1 MCVFDKYRAWNNALV
16 GYYFARNE
24 SSSVILNV
32 DDRIL
37 EEIGRMYNIQL
48 NEGISFKE
56 DFYRTVL
63 IPLEQ
68 QREFLQSYILNIR
81 NYDRRNCRITW
92 RSDDVFRFGALLAEH
107 PSDDFTCP
115 ALSYAIFSI
124 LAFQGNR
131 RNQWKNVKSVMS
143 SYLDNGKFSPEY
155 LIQIFQSIERVFP
168 QFNSGR
174 LRGCLPYVGRIRYH
188 LVLSATERRNFGCQL
203 VRWGIRWD
211 NSSDEGYAHF
221 VQSKIIPRLSRND
234 SIRAILLNSDNTPYF
249 ISFLEHFNP
258 SDFSIDNNR
267 DESVNAYYFLYFR
280 YEQGS
285 QVYCGTPT
293 YVTNAQQNEIV
304 YIPKQNDCDFGL
316 YPVTLRDNGS
326 FTWAAFIVD
335 FYHLRSQ
342 EFIFSSYSL
351 IKNKNQYYLFVF
363 KESCG
368 TIWLVQTDLPEEGK
382 PSLIVTRSSADTTS
396 LDLGQIIVG
405 SYLGDDI
412 NNPFTDWFDDWNV
425 FHVQAWQL
433 SREQSRD
440 RQKLIKNQ
448 EFKLSG
454 GIRHTHSN
462 NFFPIAPPHIFSEN
476 NITSTQYHLRLTK
489 RELVINGQPANSIEP
504 NTTVKSD
511 HHIVFNKNFVSQ
523 NSVEYVTEIKPVGAV
538 DYTDLGSFI
547 IEPEREEH
555 VNHEPFRYDG
565 WGRPSDADEQY
576 FSENAWH
583 GAWINNNFPEHSVFD
598 YGHRESVGTF
608 KLVELLTLYSA
619 ECEYIKQEQLNK
631 IINEVALVEGY
642 GTLDKETVK
651 EIRYALMDL
660 GYMNRSFLDNQSIY
674 QMNPAALVYTNKTAG
689 HRGLRIYLVYG
700 SYTSSQL
707 NNIRTNNQSVRYKNP
722 YSADVLERKPYL
734 KLLPDYILY
743 LTSDIG
749 RCPLDLHI
757 INQPYAYD
765 ILSNAGSMCNFE
777 RDFPFVVMER
787 EQGDVAQGENYPRLT
802 KYADNY
808 CIETQDGYITHYE
821 REGRRYPIP
830 HNLMKLYVRNCH
842 NRPAF
847 IINGHEIYKT
857 KDMGIPFLLKKAFCE
872 INWEL
877 PKEVYAFGLYGCLGV
892 DPLYCKIKRLC
903 KVDDDILNVISNKL
917 SGGGNVEH
925 VSLVDHDSHYAL
937 NLYIIKTEETEP
949 ARYELRL
956 FNNNKLLAFTKYVA
970 GDRRFKVYVNRSY
983 YYSIGN
989 DDSFTALSPASG
1001 HDNTNYVL
1009 SELMDTRRAAS
1020 IRANSDR
1027 WICDDVSPQPMDIQN
1042 MKVYPV
1048 KIMRRQYNN

>member
-1 MCVFDKYRAWNNALV
+1 MSVFVKYKAWNDAFV
-16 GYYFARNE
+16 SYYFERIE

-32 DDRIL
+32 DESIL
-37 EEIGRMYNIQL
+37 EDIGRTYNIQL
-48 NEGISFKE
+48 YEGLSFKE

-81 NYDRRNCRITW
+81 NYDRRNCRVNW
-92 RSDDVFRFGALLAEH
+92 RSDDVFRFGAFLAEH
-107 PSDDFTCP
+107 PSDGFTCP
-115 ALSYAIFSI
+115 ALSYAIFAI
-124 LAFQGNR
+124 LAYQGNR
-131 RNQWKNVKSVMS
+131 RNQWDNVKTVMS
-143 SYLDNGKFSPEY
+143 QYLDNGKLSPEY
-155 LIQIFQSIERVFP
+155 LIPIFQSIERAFP
-168 QFNSGR
+168 QFNSGH
-174 LRGCLPYVGRIRYH
+174 LRGSLPYVGRIRYH
-188 LVLSATERRNFGCQL
+188 LVLSATERQNFGCKL
-203 VRWGIRWD
+203 ARWGIRWD
-211 NSSDEGYAHF
+211 NSADEGYAHF
-221 VQSKIIPRLSRND
+221 VQSKIIPRLGIND
-234 SIRAILLNSDNTPYF
+234 YIRKKLFEPENTPYF
-249 ISFLEHFNP
+249 ISFLEHFDP
-258 SDFSIDNNR
+258 SDYSIDNNR
-267 DESVNAYYFLYFR
+267 EESVDAYYFLYFR

-285 QVYCGTPT
+285 QIYCGTPT
-293 YVTNAQQNEIV
+293 YVTNAQQNEII
-304 YIPKQNDCDFGL
+304 YIPRQNDCDFGL
-316 YPVTLRDNGS
+316 YPVTLLDNGS
-326 FTWAAFIVD
+326 FTWAAFIGD
-335 FYHLRSQ
+335 FYHLRSP
-342 EFIFSSYSL
+342 EFNFSSNSL
-351 IKNKNQYYLFVF
+351 IKNNNHYYLFVF

-382 PSLIVTRSSADTTS
+382 PSLIITRSSLDTTAS
-396 LDLGQIIVG
+396 DLEQEIIG

-412 NNPFTDWFDDWNV
+412 NNPFADWFDDWNV
-425 FHVQAWQL
+425 FHVQAWRL
-433 SREQSRD
+433 SPEQSRD
-440 RQKLIKNQ
+440 KQRLIRNQ

-462 NFFPIAPPHIFSEN
+462 TFFPIAPPHIFSEN

-511 HHIVFNKNFVSQ
+511 HHIVFNNDFVSQ
-523 NSVEYVTEIKPVGAV
+523 NSVEYVAEIQPVGTD

-547 IEPEREEH
+547 IEPEREDY

-565 WGRPSDADEQY
+565 WGRPSDASEQY
-576 FSENAWH
+576 LSENAWH
-583 GAWINNNFPEHSVFD
+583 GARTNNNFPEKPVYD
-598 YGHRESVGTF
+598 YGQSQPVGSF
-608 KLVELLTLYSA
+608 KLVELLMLYST
-619 ECEYIKQEQLNK
+619 ECEYIKQEKLNK

-651 EIRYALMDL
+651 EIRFALMDL

-707 NNIRTNNQSVRYKNP
+707 NNIRTNHQSVWYKNP

-743 LTSDIG
+743 LTSDVY

-765 ILSNAGSMCNFE
+765 ILSNAASMCDFE
-777 RDFPFVVMER
+777 CDFPFVVMER
-787 EQGDVAQGENYPRLT
+787 GQGDVAQGDNFPRLT
-802 KYADNY
+802 KYADDY
-808 CIETQDGYITHYE
+808 CIETQEGYITHYE

-877 PKEVYAFGLYGCLGV
+877 PKEVYAFGLYGCLGEE
-892 DPLYCKIKRLC
+892 PLYSKIKRLC
-903 KVDDDILNVISNKL
+903 NVDEAMLNVISNIL
-917 SGGGNVEH
+917 SGGRNVEH

-937 NLYIIKTEETEP
+937 NLYIIKTTATEP

-956 FNNNKLLAFTKYVA
+956 FNNRNLLAFTNYVP

-989 DDSFTALSPASG
+989 DDSFTALSPACD
-1001 HDNTNYVL
+1001 HHNTNYIL
-1009 SELMDTRRAAS
+1009 SELMDTRPAAS

-1048 KIMRRQYNN
+1048 KIMRRQ